1 MERASGRHDDDTD
14 DEENTDD
21 DAGDGEDDAMMGDC
35 GGCELG
41 WWSRWNRRS
50 AWIGSGVCMIT
61 SDEG

>member
-1 MERASGRHDDDTD
+1 MRVEGASGRHDLRMVKMML
-14 DEENTDD
+14 
-21 DAGDGEDDAMMGDC
+21 MMGDC